1 MQRLHLNRGHS
12 KYAEEL
18 LTSMIHDP
26 YADIGG
32 NKMDL
37 IPPSDGKLQS
47 VEEKKQN
54 VSMRGHRCSEPPLYL
69 FSNNSIL
76 L

>member
-1 MQRLHLNRGHS
+1 MPSESRPIEQS
-12 KYAEEL
+12 YAEEL

-32 NKMDL
+32 NKMNL

-47 VEEKKQN
+47 VEEKETKCVN
-54 VSMRGHRCSEPPLYL
+54 ARTPLL
-69 FSNNSIL
+69 
-76 L
+76 

>member
-1 MQRLHLNRGHS
+1 
-12 KYAEEL
+12 
-18 LTSMIHDP
+18 MIHYP

-32 NKMDL
+32 NKMNL

-47 VEEKKQN
+47 VEEKETKCVN
-54 VSMRGHRCSEPPLYL
+54 ARTPLLWASSYL
-69 FSNNSIL
+69 FISNNSIIL